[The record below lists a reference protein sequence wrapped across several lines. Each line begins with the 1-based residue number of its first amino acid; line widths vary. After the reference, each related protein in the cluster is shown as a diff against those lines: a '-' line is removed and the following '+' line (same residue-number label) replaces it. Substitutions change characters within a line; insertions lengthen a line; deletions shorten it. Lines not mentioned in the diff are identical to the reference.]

1 MGLVVW
7 AVSGVVAFAVAR
19 IVPLGRSR
27 SWIVELLSAIVA
39 AFALGAIA
47 TALDFGGWSEPD
59 WRAGVF
65 ALLGALAAV
74 GLARAAT
81 IRQ

>member
-1 MGLVVW
+1 MGVLVW

-19 IVPLGRSR
+19 IVPLARRRG
-27 SWIVELLSAIVA
+27 WLAELAIAVIA
-39 AFALGAIA
+39 ALLLGIAA

-65 ALLGALAAV
+65 AFLGALAAL
-74 GLARAAT
+74 GLLRAT
-81 IRQ
+81 